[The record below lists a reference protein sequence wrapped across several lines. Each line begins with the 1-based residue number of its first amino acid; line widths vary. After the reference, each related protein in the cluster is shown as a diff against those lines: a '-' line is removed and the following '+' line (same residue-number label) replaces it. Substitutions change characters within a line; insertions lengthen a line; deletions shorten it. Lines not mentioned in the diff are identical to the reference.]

1 MDSPSR
7 TDEARGLLLVL
18 HDRQEA
24 EDLARELAADGW
36 VVGGVHREMLA
47 GEDDAEDVD
56 WVVELVTAPDGL
68 PATCWQ
74 DRLEALAEAHD
85 GFVSHP

>member
-1 MDSPSR
+1 MDSPITTEQS
-7 TDEARGLLLVL
+7 LLLVL

-24 EDLARELAADGW
+24 EDLAEELRADGW

-56 WVVELVTAPDGL
+56 WVVVLETAPDGL
-68 PATCWQ
+68 PASCWQ
-74 DRLEALAEAHD
+74 DQLEDIAEAHD
-85 GFVSHP
+85 GFVSQP

>member
-1 MDSPSR
+1 MDSPIQTENQS
-7 TDEARGLLLVL
+7 LLLVL

-24 EDLARELAADGW
+24 EDLAAELRADGW

-56 WVVELVTAPDGL
+56 WVVVLETAPDGL
-68 PATCWQ
+68 AATCWQ
-74 DRLEALAEAHD
+74 DRLEELAEAHD
-85 GFVSHP
+85 GFVSQP